1 MMNSK
6 GYAYDLLCAVLLLAA
21 LGMVMVFSATQ
32 VIAKEQFGSPYYFIK
47 HEIIHLALGGIILY
61 LCMKLPYR
69 IYRSVAVWGVII
81 GVLSLVSVLLW
92 GIEVRG
98 ARRWLRIFNFTIQ
111 PVEFVKY
118 ALIIFIADITA
129 RSKGSVRRLKEDF
142 LPVFLVSCVVAILLV
157 LQPNISNATLI
168 FGITFILL
176 FLGGSRLAHLAV
188 SYGALLL
195 VAVPYL
201 YFQPHVRNRVIG
213 LLNSGEYLLSQNWHV
228 RQSLISLGSGF
239 IYGCGPG
246 NGHQKYRFLPDAHTD
261 FIYSIVGEELGFIG
275 TALVLCIIMF
285 IFYKA
290 LIIARNA
297 PDLFSR
303 YLALGIGLIIVL
315 TSLVN
320 IAMTTGLI
328 PTVGLPLPFVS
339 YGGTS
344 LLTSMAAV
352 GILLNISS
360 AGHYKARRTD
370 HSRAGRPVF
379 ASKRENR
386 R

>member
-1 MMNSK
+1 
-6 GYAYDLLCAVLLLAA
+6 
-21 LGMVMVFSATQ
+21 
-32 VIAKEQFGSPYYFIK
+32 
-47 HEIIHLALGGIILY
+47 
-61 LCMKLPYR
+61 MKIPYR
-69 IYRSVAVWGVII
+69 IYRSVAVYGIII
-81 GVLSLVSVLLW
+81 GVISLIAVLLW
-92 GIEVRG
+92 GREVRG

-118 ALIIFIADITA
+118 ALIIFTADIIA
-129 RSKGSVRRLKEDF
+129 RSKGSVRKLREDF
-142 LPVFLVSCVVAILLV
+142 LPVFGVSLLIAVLLV

-168 FGITFILL
+168 FGLTFIMLY
-176 FLGGSRLAHLAV
+176 LGRSRLVHLAL
-188 SYGALLL
+188 SYGALFILS
-195 VAVPYL
+195 VPYL
-201 YFQPHVRNRVIG
+201 YIQPHVRNRVIG

-246 NGHQKYRFLPDAHTD
+246 KGHQKYRFLPDAHTD

-275 TALVLCIIMF
+275 TMLVFGIIVF

-290 LIIARNA
+290 LMIARDA
-297 PDLFSR
+297 PDTFSR
-303 YLALGIGLIIVL
+303 YLALGIGLIIIL
-315 TSLVN
+315 TSIVN
-320 IAMTTGLI
+320 IAMTTGII

-360 AGHYKARRTD
+360 ARKHRRT
-370 HSRAGRPVF
+370 SEVNGAGKPVF
-379 ASKRENR
+379 ASRREDR
-386 R
+386 

>member
-1 MMNSK
+1 MDRSNR
-6 GYAYDLLCAVLLLAA
+6 YAYDLLCATLLLAT
-21 LGMVMVFSATQ
+21 LGMIMIFSATQ
-32 VIAKEQFGSPYYFIK
+32 VIAKEQYGSPYYFIK
-47 HEIIHLALGGIILY
+47 HEAVHLALGVMILY
-61 LCMKLPYR
+61 ICMKVPYR
-69 IYRSVAVWGVII
+69 IYRSVAVYGIII
-81 GVLSLVSVLLW
+81 GVISLIAVLLW
-92 GIEVRG
+92 GREVRG

-118 ALIIFIADITA
+118 ALIIFTADIIA
-129 RSKGSVRRLKEDF
+129 RSKGSVRKLQEDF
-142 LPVFLVSCVVAILLV
+142 LPVFGVSVLIAVLLV

-168 FGITFILL
+168 FGLTFIMLY
-176 FLGGSRLAHLAV
+176 LGRSKLVHLV
-188 SYGALLL
+188 LSYGALFILS
-195 VAVPYL
+195 VPYL
-201 YFQPHVRNRVIG
+201 YIQPHVRNRVIG

-246 NGHQKYRFLPDAHTD
+246 KGHQKYRFLPDAHTD

-275 TALVLCIIMF
+275 TMLVFGIIVF

-290 LIIARNA
+290 LIIARDA
-297 PDLFSR
+297 PDTFSR
-303 YLALGIGLIIVL
+303 YLALGIGLIIIL
-315 TSLVN
+315 TSIVN
-320 IAMTTGLI
+320 IAMTTGII

-360 AGHYKARRTD
+360 ARKHRRT
-370 HSRAGRPVF
+370 SEVNGTGKPVF
-379 ASKRENR
+379 ASRREDR
-386 R
+386 

>member
-1 MMNSK
+1 MDRS
-6 GYAYDLLCAVLLLAA
+6 GFAYDLLCATLMLAT
-21 LGMVMVFSATQ
+21 LGMIMVFSATH

-47 HEIIHLALGGIILY
+47 HGSVHLALGIMVLY
-61 LCMKLPYR
+61 ICMKVPYR
-69 IYRSVAVWGVII
+69 VYRSLAVWGLLI

-92 GIEVRG
+92 GREVRG
-98 ARRWLRIFNFTIQ
+98 ARRWLSIFNFTIQ

-118 ALIIFIADITA
+118 SLIIFIADAIA
-129 RSKGSVRRLKEDF
+129 RARGSANRLREDF
-142 LPVFLVSCVVAILLV
+142 LPVFTVSAIIAVLLV
-157 LQPNISNATLI
+157 LQPNISNASLI

-176 FLGGSRLAHLAV
+176 YLGRCRLTHLAL
-188 SYGALLL
+188 SYGVLMV

-201 YFQPHVRNRVIG
+201 YFQPHVRNRIIG
-213 LLNSGEYLLSQNWHV
+213 ILNSGEYLLTQNWHV
-228 RQSLISLGSGF
+228 QQSLISLGSGF

-261 FIYSIVGEELGFIG
+261 FIYSIVGEELGLIG
-275 TALVLCIIMF
+275 TMLVLGIIIF

-290 LIIARNA
+290 LMIARSA
-297 PDLFSR
+297 PDTFGR
-303 YLALGIGLIIVL
+303 YLALGIGLIIIL
-315 TSLVN
+315 TSVVN

-360 AGHYKARRTD
+360 ARRYGRNRRR
-370 HSRAGRPVF
+370 SPGAGKPVF
-379 ASKRENR
+379 ARKKEGG
-386 R
+386 

>member
-1 MMNSK
+1 MDRSNR
-6 GYAYDLLCAVLLLAA
+6 YAYDLLCATLLLAT

-47 HEIIHLALGGIILY
+47 HEILHLALGIIILY
-61 LCMKLPYR
+61 ICMKVPYR
-69 IYRSVAVWGVII
+69 VYRSAAVWGIII

-98 ARRWLRIFNFTIQ
+98 AKRWLRFFNFTVQ

-118 ALIIFIADITA
+118 ALIIFTADIVA
-129 RSKGSVRRLKEDF
+129 RARGSVTRLREDF
-142 LPVFLVSCVVAILLV
+142 LPVFSVSGVIAVLLV
-157 LQPNISNATLI
+157 LQPNISNATLV

-176 FLGGSRLAHLAV
+176 YMGRCKLSHLAL
-188 SYGALLL
+188 SYGPLLV

-201 YFQPHVRNRVIG
+201 YIQPHVRNRIIG
-213 LLNSGEYLLSQNWHV
+213 LLNSGEYLLGQNWHV

-261 FIYSIVGEELGFIG
+261 FIFSIVGEELGFIG
-275 TALVLCIIMF
+275 TMLVLGIISF

-297 PDLFSR
+297 PDIFSR
-303 YLALGIGLIIVL
+303 YLALGIGLIIML

-320 IAMTTGLI
+320 MAMTTGLI

-344 LLTSMAAV
+344 LLTSMASV

-360 AGHYKARRTD
+360 AGKYRRRRSPV
-370 HSRAGRPVF
+370 SRAGKPVF
-379 ASKRENR
+379 ASRRESE
-386 R
+386 